1 MPPAAEAVV
10 WQDASR
16 KGGKNQDVE
25 TQGPR
30 LAKRSATRE
39 AFLQEFDTD

>member
-10 WQDASR
+10 WQDASKR
-16 KGGKNQDVE
+16 GKNQDVG